1 MKNIELIIKKQLK
14 NLVES
19 TTGQE
24 NYMFF
29 ENLKQIHRQCE
40 ILLEMDPNTVD
51 NILQDG
57 HDWADDHVSEAK
69 NNMDQVFDFLMN
81 ETERTDSKFKMNSNL
96 EPNMDTFSLNENEV
110 IDESKNKPNNPK
122 LWAASLA
129 WAKTK
134 YDVCPSAYCNG
145 AAAKRYKSKGGTWR
159 KKVNESVNES
169 KKNNNDDVYHKS
181 YTSAV
186 NAALEYA
193 EKKGYT
199 YDQEEVSSEIG
210 LGPKKPKEGDTN
222 RFTISL
228 KKDDKEQKKALHI
241 QIYGMK
247 EKYELNCYIN

>member
-1 MKNIELIIKKQLK
+1 MKNIEIIIKKQLK
-14 NLVES
+14 NLTES
-19 TTGQE
+19 SMGQE

-40 ILLEMDPNTVD
+40 ILLKMDPNIVD

-81 ETERTDSKFKMNSNL
+81 KTERTNSEPKMNSNL

-129 WAKTK
+129 WAKSK
-134 YDVCPSAYCNG
+134 YKVCPSAYCNG
-145 AAAKRYKSKGGTWR
+145 AASKRYKSKGGTWR

-186 NAALEYA
+186 NTALEYA

-199 YDQEEVSSEIG
+199 YDQEEVASEIG

-228 KKDDKEQKKALHI
+228 KKDGKEQKKALHI